1 MAAARPAPP
10 VLRAPPAPPPAR
22 RRPVVPLVRP
32 WRAQGVAPGGQK
44 SAVVR
49 GPRGGRDR
57 VAGIGS
63 AKAAKVS
70 TRSGSTRKA
79 SKTVAGESPL
89 QLPRNTCSPARRADS
104 VPNAKKHHP
113 GTGTALRVVRSVVRH
128 PLTPYDA
135 SVRSS
140 GSHTKIENSVHRV
153 RRRAPAKRPPNE
165 RRDALYRARMR
176 PTLLLEGLRPGRV
189 LGARYQAP
197 EDDARNAHI
206 WCTAVHQ
213 KFLPGGRIP
222 FNGSLQG
229 CVHFS
234 FSVTAGIFPRRR
246 QTQ

>member
-1 MAAARPAPP
+1 M
-10 VLRAPPAPPPAR
+10 
-22 RRPVVPLVRP
+22 
-32 WRAQGVAPGGQK
+32 
-44 SAVVR
+44 
-49 GPRGGRDR
+49 
-57 VAGIGS
+57 
-63 AKAAKVS
+63 S

-229 CVHFS
+229 LHSCSTGCLHTFLH
-234 FSVTAGIFPRRR
+234 TW
-246 QTQ
+246 TQRGCGVVSSS

>member
-1 MAAARPAPP
+1 MSRH
-10 VLRAPPAPPPAR
+10 
-22 RRPVVPLVRP
+22 
-32 WRAQGVAPGGQK
+32 G
-44 SAVVR
+44 
-49 GPRGGRDR
+49 
-57 VAGIGS
+57 
-63 AKAAKVS
+63 
-70 TRSGSTRKA
+70 
-79 SKTVAGESPL
+79 L

-165 RRDALYRARMR
+165 RRDAIEGAPRC

-189 LGARYQAP
+189 LGAPLIAP

-206 WCTAVHQ
+206 WCSVLHQ

-229 CVHFS
+229 IQCHVQCHVHVDPLVFAHHTEAPGPLRKPGRWGTVVS
-234 FSVTAGIFPRRR
+234 
-246 QTQ
+246 